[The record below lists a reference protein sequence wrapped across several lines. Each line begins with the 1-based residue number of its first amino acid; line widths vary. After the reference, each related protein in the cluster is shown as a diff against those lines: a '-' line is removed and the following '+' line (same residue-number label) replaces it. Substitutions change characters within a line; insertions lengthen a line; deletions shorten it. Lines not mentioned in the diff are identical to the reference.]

1 MRSSSPS
8 CALTIT
14 SAHSLAAAAAA
25 VTTGRG
31 VRYGSNVIAHLRLR
45 LVAETLKD

>member
-1 MRSSSPS
+1 MRPSSPS

-14 SAHSLAAAAAA
+14 SAHGLAAAA